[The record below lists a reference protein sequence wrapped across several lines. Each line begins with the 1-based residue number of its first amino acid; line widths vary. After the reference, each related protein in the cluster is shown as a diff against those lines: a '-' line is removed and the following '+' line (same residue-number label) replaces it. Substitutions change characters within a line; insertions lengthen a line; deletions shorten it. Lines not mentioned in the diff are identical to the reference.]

1 VYKYNVREKCKDC
14 MAWHGIG
21 SRMVSFVGRIT
32 CRMMRF
38 VYACES
44 GVDLTQLI
52 CIQISIQ
59 FISSLASLTG
69 SLLPIVGFI
78 QL

>member
-1 VYKYNVREKCKDC
+1 
-14 MAWHGIG
+14 
-21 SRMVSFVGRIT
+21 MVSFVGRIT
-32 CRMMRF
+32 YRLMRF

-44 GVDLTQLI
+44 TVDLTQLI

-59 FISSLASLTG
+59 FVSLLASLAE

>member
-1 VYKYNVREKCKDC
+1 
-14 MAWHGIG
+14 
-21 SRMVSFVGRIT
+21 MVSFVGRIT
-32 CRMMRF
+32 YRLMRF

-44 GVDLTQLI
+44 TVDLTQLI

-59 FISSLASLTG
+59 FVSLLASLAG